1 MEVCVATDRKELI
14 RQYKE
19 TPRTMGVAVVRHV
32 ASGKAFLFANLDINA
47 LVNRYRTQLRMG
59 SHPNRQLQQD
69 WNSFGEAAFA
79 FEVLDTLT
87 PKDDPE
93 VNPAE
98 ELRLLEELWLEKLQ
112 PFGERGYNKAVGK

>member
-1 MEVCVATDRKELI
+1 MATDRKELL

-19 TPRTMGVAVVRHV
+19 TPRTMGVAVVRHTE
-32 ASGKAFLFANLDINA
+32 SGRAFLFANLDINA

-59 SHPNRQLQQD
+59 SHPNRALQQD
-69 WNSFGEAAFA
+69 WNRFGEAAFA

-93 VNPAE
+93 VKPEE
-98 ELRLLEELWLEKLQ
+98 ELRLLEALWLEKVE
-112 PFGERGYNKAVGK
+112 PFGEKGYNKAVGR